1 MSETVF
7 PEDEGFEEDRDDD
20 EYFDC
25 GWTPHEGGCQYM
37 GTDKCDEACPY
48 NNDMMAQVEARN
60 AQKEE
65 SD

>member
-1 MSETVF
+1 MTNF
-7 PEDEGFEEDRDDD
+7 PEDEGFEEDKGDD

-25 GWTPHEGGCQYM
+25 GWTPREGGCQYA
-37 GTDKCDEACPY
+37 GSEECDECPY
-48 NNDMMAQVEARN
+48 NDKMMAQVEARN